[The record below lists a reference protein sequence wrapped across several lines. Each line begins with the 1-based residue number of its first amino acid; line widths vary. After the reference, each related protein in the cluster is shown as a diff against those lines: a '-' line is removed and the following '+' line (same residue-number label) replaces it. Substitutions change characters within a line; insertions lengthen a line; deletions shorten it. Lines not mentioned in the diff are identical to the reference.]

1 MKNFKRIENNL
12 DSTKIKIMD
21 DFKHLSLSTCIIEKE
36 QPFDILVKNGENI
49 KINQPIFINKDGQK
63 ILSCVSG
70 KVLGIKLKE
79 ENKNIL
85 TYYLEL
91 ENDFKNKKI
100 ETKIKNIKNKKE
112 LINSIKEFGITNKNF
127 LIYKEIEKTNKVL
140 FLDCYDDVFVYNN
153 FAMLTNFFK
162 EIEYAIKKLK
172 QLLQIEKIL
181 FFTSKNNS
189 NFVKKIKKDCD
200 KIYFKKCKHN
210 AINMFDL
217 YKIYLLL
224 KNEILNYDILSVTGR
239 ALKENNVVF
248 IKSGANFQDII
259 EKFGGLIQ
267 NIEEIENFK
276 YTAMLA
282 YNDEITLKDKIKKCK
297 NTIDKQK
304 LIKMLETKKIEAK
317 TNIYDKL
324 NDYHQKY
331 LNCLSACFVSKKN
344 EKINIKDFNLPIKC
358 EYLGVHLLNN
368 KYFH

>member
-1 MKNFKRIENNL
+1 
-12 DSTKIKIMD
+12 
-21 DFKHLSLSTCIIEKE
+21 
-36 QPFDILVKNGENI
+36 
-49 KINQPIFINKDGQK
+49 
-63 ILSCVSG
+63 
-70 KVLGIKLKE
+70 
-79 ENKNIL
+79 
-85 TYYLEL
+85 
-91 ENDFKNKKI
+91 
-100 ETKIKNIKNKKE
+100 
-112 LINSIKEFGITNKNF
+112 
-127 LIYKEIEKTNKVL
+127 
-140 FLDCYDDVFVYNN
+140 
-153 FAMLTNFFK
+153 MLTNFFK

-344 EKINIKDFNLPIKC
+344 EKINIKRVCPPKMSYFRML
-358 EYLGVHLLNN
+358 LGDSIGCLTVIYNREKTGLIQIPRIDKRNDYALWCKALKKIRVGY
-368 KYFH
+368 KYNEILEHYYTDVEIVKIT